1 MILAAASI
9 VNPGYVP
16 ESYQVFLL
24 TTLIMVLHGAI
35 SSSKQL
41 SESLIIPFQ
50 PVSRGP
56 YPPLPCRGS
65 PSSWNTA

>member
-41 SESLIIPFQ
+41 SESLITPF
-50 PVSRGP
+50 
-56 YPPLPCRGS
+56 
-65 PSSWNTA
+65 

>member
-9 VNPGYVP
+9 VNPEYVP

-24 TTLIMVLHGAI
+24 TVLIMILHGAI

-41 SESLIIPFQ
+41 NF
-50 PVSRGP
+50 
-56 YPPLPCRGS
+56 
-65 PSSWNTA
+65 